1 MHDGIIIQDYIDTDL
16 IYDILKKMELL
27 ISKELNQFIK
37 LSFTT
42 HDSETLDLGL
52 DSIPL
57 ETILKCKTNSDSAEV
72 LETKNISDSVE
83 VLETKGISD
92 FNFVK
97 RPDSVEVLETKG
109 ISDFNFVKRPDSVE
123 VLKKV
128 NNLTET
134 KMNLYQG
141 TENFIL
147 ALQVLIEKFIIKDVL
162 NNLYFKDDFI

>member
-97 RPDSVEVLETKG
+97 RPDSVEVL
-109 ISDFNFVKRPDSVE
+109 
-123 VLKKV
+123 KKV